1 MTLISVSNASVEF
14 GATTLFKDI
23 SFTVGEGDR
32 WGIVG
37 RNGTGKTTLFK
48 LITGAQRPATG
59 AIAKNPNLK
68 ISMLDQH
75 RDFEG
80 ATTVWEAA
88 AGPFA
93 DLLALEQSL
102 ADQAN
107 RLGESSTERDMDRY
121 SRDLERFER
130 EGGYTFAPRVDA
142 VLHGLGFDPVEAR
155 TQELAHLSGGERGRV
170 GLARQLVSP
179 ADVLLLDE
187 PTNHLDLDT
196 TRWLES
202 YLITETNKT
211 ILLVSHDRAFLAA
224 VVDHVLHFEGET
236 ATSYNAGY
244 EEFVRQRMER
254 RLAMQRAYD
263 KQARVISS
271 EQDYI
276 ARNLAGQNSKQA
288 KGRRKRLERV
298 GRLSSPV
305 GESGSMGLRLE
316 TSARGGDQVV
326 VAKNV
331 SISIED
337 RVLIRG
343 LSSVVNRG
351 DRLGII
357 APNGAGK
364 STFLKT
370 LVGDR
375 EPASGTLTVGGS
387 ITVAY
392 YRQDMAQVPSDK
404 TLYNVIS
411 DMRPAW
417 ERGMV
422 FGHLGRFG
430 FSGDETARTAAT
442 LSGGERARVAL
453 AMMMLSKA
461 NLLMLDEPTNH
472 LDVESIEALEDAVE
486 GYEGTVIL
494 VSHDRAL
501 LRALCTRVWVV
512 HETHVTDFGGSFAE
526 WEVASEEREH
536 AAKVSAEEDEALRRV
551 HEKQKTR
558 RKESER
564 EKEKGSGRAS
574 SSGGGGG
581 IGAGGFSERD
591 LKRRAEQCESRVGEM
606 EAKVAKLTHELEDP
620 ELYATSK
627 GTARAVGLGKELDLA
642 RAELDRALEE
652 WASAVEGVAVR

>member
-1 MTLISVSNASVEF
+1 
-14 GATTLFKDI
+14 
-23 SFTVGEGDR
+23 
-32 WGIVG
+32 
-37 RNGTGKTTLFK
+37 
-48 LITGAQRPATG
+48 
-59 AIAKNPNLK
+59 
-68 ISMLDQH
+68 MLDQH
-75 RDFEG
+75 RDFQG

-93 DLLALEQSL
+93 ELLALEQSL
-102 ADQAN
+102 TDQAN

-155 TQELAHLSGGERGRV
+155 TQQLVHLSGGERGRV

-179 ADVLLLDE
+179 ADLLLLDE

-202 YLITETNKT
+202 YLIETDKT

-224 VVDHVLHFEGET
+224 VVDHVLHFEGDT
-236 ATSYNAGY
+236 ATPYNAGY
-244 EEFVRQRMER
+244 EEFVRQRLER
-254 RLAMQRAYD
+254 RLAMQRAFN
-263 KQARVISS
+263 KQSKVIAS

-276 ARNLAGQNSKQA
+276 ARNIAGQNTKQA

-298 GRLSSPV
+298 ARLSSPV
-305 GESGSMGLRLE
+305 GENGSMGLRLE
-316 TSARGGDQVV
+316 TSERGGDQVV

-331 SISIED
+331 SISIDD

-343 LSSVVNRG
+343 LTSVVNRG
-351 DRLGII
+351 DRLGIL

-375 EPASGTLTVGGS
+375 APASGTLSVGGS
-387 ITVAY
+387 ITFAY
-392 YRQDMAQVPSDK
+392 YRQDMAQVPADK

-453 AMMMLSKA
+453 AMMMLSRA

-472 LDVESIEALEDAVE
+472 LDVESIEALEDAIE
-486 GYEGTVIL
+486 SYEGTVIL

-536 AAKVSAEEDEALRRV
+536 AARVNAEEEEALRRV

-558 RKESER
+558 RRENER
-564 EKEKGSGRAS
+564 DKEKSNDRA
-574 SSGGGGG
+574 
-581 IGAGGFSERD
+581 AGGSPRD
-591 LKRRAEQCESRVGEM
+591 LKRRAEQSESLVGEL
-606 EAKVAKLTHELEDP
+606 EARVAKLTHELEDP
-620 ELYATSK
+620 ELYATPK
-627 GTARAVGLGKELDLA
+627 GTATASKLGKELDRA

-652 WASAVEGVAVR
+652 WASAAAGVAAG